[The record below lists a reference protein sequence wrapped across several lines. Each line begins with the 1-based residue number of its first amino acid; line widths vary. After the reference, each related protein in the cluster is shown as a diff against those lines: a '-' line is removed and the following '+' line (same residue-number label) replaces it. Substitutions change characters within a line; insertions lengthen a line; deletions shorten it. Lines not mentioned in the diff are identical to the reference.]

1 MIWYPCVGVNS
12 FLMIRNL
19 VSIPTNAYKR
29 IKPRFMAF
37 DNTCFV
43 HTSNISKIAFD
54 KMSLKF
60 SLVYSYFQILTGLGS
75 REHA

>member
-37 DNTCFV
+37 DNTCSV

>member
-1 MIWYPCVGVNS
+1 MIWYRCVGVNS

-19 VSIPTNAYKR
+19 VPIPTNAYKR
-29 IKPRFMAF
+29 IKQRFMGF

-43 HTSNISKIAFD
+43 HTGNISKIAFD

-60 SLVYSYFQILTGLGS
+60 SLVYNYFQILTGLGS